1 MTSLHCVQEGRGP
14 IVVLSHALGSNLGM
28 WDAVVA
34 ILKDRFT
41 LFRYDHRN
49 HGKSEQ
55 FQTPFTIDDMADDA
69 ASLIL
74 EVAAGKKVH
83 FAGLSMG
90 GMVAQSLAAR
100 HPQLLSSVVIAN
112 SAEYY
117 DDSAKKNWTTRIES
131 VNANGIRPI
140 AEAIISR
147 WFTPEFI
154 RTQKGSANDLV
165 EESKIDLEDCDPL
178 AYALSCNAVA
188 NIDFRIPNTL
198 INMPTLIIA
207 GIQDQATPVALS
219 QSIHR
224 NIKNSELIEINAAHL
239 SAIEK
244 PIEFA
249 NALQYFYIKS

>member
-1 MTSLHCVQEGRGP
+1 MTSLHCVQEGKGP
-14 IVVLSHALGSNLGM
+14 IIVLSHALGSNLGM

-34 ILKDRFT
+34 ILKNRFT
-41 LFRYDHRN
+41 LVRYDHRN

-100 HPQLLSSVVIAN
+100 HPQLLRSVVIAN

-117 DDSAKKNWTTRIES
+117 DDSAKKNWTARAES
-131 VNANGIRPI
+131 VNANGIKPI
-140 AEAIISR
+140 ADAIISR

-154 RTQKGSANDLV
+154 HSQKRSANDLV
-165 EESKIDLEDCDPL
+165 EKSKMELEDCNPL
-178 AYALSCNAVA
+178 AYALSCNTVA
-188 NIDFRIPNTL
+188 NIDFRISNGL
-198 INMPTLIIA
+198 INLPTLIIA
-207 GIQDQATPVALS
+207 GTQDQATPVAQS

-224 NIKNSELIEINAAHL
+224 RIKNSELIEINAAHL

-249 NALQYFYIKS
+249 NALQSFYTKS